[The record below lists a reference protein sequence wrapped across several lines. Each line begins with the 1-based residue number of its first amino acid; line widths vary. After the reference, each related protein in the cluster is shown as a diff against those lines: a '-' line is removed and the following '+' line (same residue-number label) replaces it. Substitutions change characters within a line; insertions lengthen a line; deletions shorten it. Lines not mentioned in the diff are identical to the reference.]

1 MESKRRASGEQVE
14 SKWGVSGE
22 QRSNEKHEESGLS
35 MARPPILSAHSV
47 RCVCVNVR
55 TLLITRRAS
64 TDREFPLSPCPL
76 SSPPLS
82 SHPLTHG
89 SSHGSRSEPVLE
101 MGESV
106 PCSPMMDSL
115 VSGDVLDSYTG
126 TGEQEN
132 RQTKEQ
138 RKEVYTRV
146 HHPEVVCCCTV
157 VVLILY
163 RFLY

>member
-126 TGEQEN
+126 TGEQTN
-132 RQTKEQ
+132 RQTDKQ
-138 RKEVYTRV
+138 KNRRKKCIREYPVLKLC
-146 HHPEVVCCCTV
+146 VVA
-157 VVLILY
+157 LL
-163 RFLY
+163 